1 MINKTKMMGH
11 RRMKLHIKEDTVS
24 NLKRVNLVNAL
35 IDMYMTEDYDYCVQT
50 VLDTRKLPDT
60 YYDTVEKELDFIK
73 ENRDYLLQHYGINI
87 DEYDQ
92 DSLRYVADVV
102 LKQIKEIKD
111 DIWDK
116 YGVKYI

>member
-1 MINKTKMMGH
+1 MRRPG
-11 RRMKLHIKEDTVS
+11 RMKLHIKENTVS
-24 NLKRVNLVNAL
+24 DLRRANLVNAL

-50 VLDTRKLPDT
+50 VLDTCKLPDT
-60 YYDTVEKELDFIK
+60 YYDTVEKELDFIE